1 MSTLPRVNEL
11 IDNPV
16 FENYM
21 IKIEEAEKERRY
33 CKHGFDHGLA
43 VARIAHSF
51 LLEQGLTSL
60 SKEVIYAAA
69 LLHDIGRWVEYQ
81 TGEDHAQVSA
91 TLALPIL
98 EECGYNSE
106 EIEIIVK
113 AISEH
118 RAHADESLSMLGRA
132 LALADD
138 WARDCR
144 QCKAKNGCHKFS
156 ERMMQIVY

>member
-11 IDNPV
+11 IDNPIY
-16 FENYM
+16 ENYM
-21 IKIEEAEKERRY
+21 LKIEKAEKERSY

-51 LLEQGLTSL
+51 LLEQGETSL

-81 TGEDHAQVSA
+81 TGEDHAQASA
-91 TLALPIL
+91 TLALPLL
-98 EECGYNSE
+98 EESGYSSE
-106 EIEIIVK
+106 EIKVIVK
-113 AISEH
+113 AIGEH
-118 RAHADESLSMLGRA
+118 RTHSGENLSALGRA

-144 QCKAKNGCHKFS
+144 QCKAKDGCHKFS
-156 ERMMQIVY
+156 EQMLRIIY

>member
-1 MSTLPRVNEL
+1 LFSLPRVNEL
-11 IDNPV
+11 IDNPIY
-16 FENYM
+16 ENYM
-21 IKIEEAEKERRY
+21 IKIEKAEKERIY
-33 CKHGFDHGLA
+33 CKHGFDHGLT
-43 VARIAHSF
+43 VARIAHAF
-51 LLEQGLTSL
+51 LLEQGETSL

-69 LLHDIGRWVEYQ
+69 FLHDIGRWVEYE
-81 TGEDHAQVSA
+81 TGEDHAQASA

-106 EIEIIVK
+106 EIKVIVK

-118 RAHADESLSMLGRA
+118 RAHADESLSTLGRS

-144 QCKAKNGCHKFS
+144 QCKAKDGCYKFT
-156 ERMMQIVY
+156 EQMMRIIY

>member
-1 MSTLPRVNEL
+1 
-11 IDNPV
+11 
-16 FENYM
+16 M
-21 IKIEEAEKERRY
+21 IEIEKAEKERRY

-51 LLEQGLTSL
+51 LLEQGETSL

-81 TGEDHAQVSA
+81 TGEDHAQASA
-91 TLALPIL
+91 RLALPLL
-98 EECGYNSE
+98 EECGYSSE
-106 EIEIIVK
+106 EIKVVAK

-118 RAHADESLSMLGRA
+118 RTHTGENLSTLGRA

-144 QCKAKNGCHKFS
+144 QCKAKDGCHKFS
-156 ERMMQIVY
+156 EKMLQIIY

>member
-11 IDNPV
+11 IDNPIY
-16 FENYM
+16 EKHM
-21 IKIEEAEKERRY
+21 LKIEKAEKERSY

-51 LLEQGLTSL
+51 LLEQGDTSV

-69 LLHDIGRWVEYQ
+69 LLHDIGRWVEYE

-91 TLALPIL
+91 TLAVPLL
-98 EECGYNSE
+98 EESGYCPE
-106 EIEIIVK
+106 EMKVIVQG
-113 AISEH
+113 ISEH
-118 RAHADESLSMLGRA
+118 RIHSGENLSPLGRA

-144 QCKAKNGCHKFS
+144 QCKAKDRCHKFTDQML
-156 ERMMQIVY
+156 RITY